1 MNGTKW
7 KDSKQVGKPVLG
19 DKKLFMVATA
29 LLGQFEK
36 EIYLVSL
43 KRE

>member
-7 KDSKQVGKPVLG
+7 KDSKQVGKLVLG

-36 EIYLVSL
+36 DIRLVSL